1 MNIMIMAASHRN
13 TGLLAAMVFFCVL
26 LVGCN
31 DSDTDPPAP
40 PSTNA
45 DLTALSLSSGALD
58 QAFQANDLNYTSSQ
72 PYTVSSIQVVAS
84 AANSGATIRVDGAV
98 VASGDASQAVAL
110 PEGQTTDITVL
121 VTAADTTTTKTYT
134 IAVTRESAPAFAQR
148 AYIKASNTDPNDRFG
163 YSVALSGNTLAV
175 GAAEP
180 FDASVG
186 ESSNAT
192 GVNGDQDDNSA
203 PGAGAVYVFV
213 HDGATWSQQ
222 AYIKASNT
230 AAGDRFGV
238 SVALSGDTLAV
249 GAPGETSAATGI
261 GGDQSDNGSPDAGA
275 VYVFTRTGTDWS
287 QQAYLK
293 PSNSLFGS
301 NRFGLSVALS
311 GNTLAVGAIGD
322 RSAATGV
329 NGDDSDTSAP
339 GSGAV
344 FVFVRSGSD
353 WSQQAYIK
361 ASNTETP
368 DQFGWSTDID
378 GDTLVV
384 GAPTEDSAATGID
397 GDGSDNSAE
406 FSGAAYVFV
415 RNGTDWSQQ
424 AYVKASNALAD
435 SLFGRSLALSGDTLA
450 VGADGR
456 AAAYVFVRDGV
467 TWSEQAFIDGLLVKM
482 GAGAAG
488 FGGSVALRGDTLAV
502 GADQDTNTALF
513 EGSVFLYQRN
523 GTDWI
528 EQTRLS
534 AENAGTGD
542 RFGFS
547 IALSDNW
554 LAIGAMQESS
564 AATGIDGDAQDDSA
578 ASSGAVYIF

>member
-1 MNIMIMAASHRN
+1 MSMMTIAAWHRN
-13 TGLLAAMVFFCVL
+13 RGFVASMLFLGTL

-31 DSDTDPPAP
+31 DSDSDGAATDPPP

-45 DLTALSLSSGALD
+45 DLSTLSLSVGMLD
-58 QAFQANDLNYTSSQ
+58 QAFQTGDLNYTSSQ
-72 PYTVSSIQVVAS
+72 PYTVSSIQVIAT
-84 AANSGATIRVDGAV
+84 AADAGATIRVDGDV

-121 VTAADTTTTKTYT
+121 VTAADTTTSKTYT

-148 AYIKASNTDPNDRFG
+148 AYIKASNTDPEDRFG

-180 FDASVG
+180 FDPSIG
-186 ESSNAT
+186 ESSSAT
-192 GVNGDQDDNSA
+192 GVDADQDDNSA

-213 HDGATWSQQ
+213 HDGTTWSQQ

-230 AAGDRFGV
+230 ASGDRFGV
-238 SVALSGDTLAV
+238 SVALSGNTLAV

-261 GGDQSDNGSPDAGA
+261 GGDQSDNDSPDAGA

-293 PSNSLFGS
+293 PSNTLAFYGGS
-301 NRFGLSVALS
+301 RFGMSVALS
-311 GNTLAVGAIGD
+311 GDTLAAGALGD

-329 NGDDSDTSAP
+329 NGNDSDTSAP

-344 FVFVRSGSD
+344 FVFVRNGTD

-361 ASNTETP
+361 ASNP
-368 DQFGWSTDID
+368 GISDQFGWDSALD
-378 GDTLVV
+378 GNTLVV

-397 GDGSDNSAE
+397 GDGNDNSAE

-424 AYVKASNALAD
+424 AYIKASNASAN
-435 SLFGRSLALSGDTLA
+435 SRFGLKVAVSGDTLA
-450 VGADGR
+450 VGVTDR
-456 AAAYVFVRDGV
+456 AAVYVFVRNGG
-467 TWSEQAFIDGLLVKM
+467 TWSEQALIPAS
-482 GAGAAG
+482 AGANG
-488 FGGSVALRGDTLAV
+488 FGASVAVQGDKLAV
-502 GADQDTNTALF
+502 GANGAFNNTT
-513 EGSVFLYQRN
+513 GVSSGTVYLYQRS
-523 GTDWI
+523 GTDWV
-528 EQTRLS
+528 EQAQL
-534 AENAGTGD
+534 NAAIAGQGDGFGT
-542 RFGFS
+542 S
-547 IALSDNW
+547 VALSDSW
-554 LAIGAMQESS
+554 IAIGA
-564 AATGIDGDAQDDSA
+564 TG
-578 ASSGAVYIF
+578 